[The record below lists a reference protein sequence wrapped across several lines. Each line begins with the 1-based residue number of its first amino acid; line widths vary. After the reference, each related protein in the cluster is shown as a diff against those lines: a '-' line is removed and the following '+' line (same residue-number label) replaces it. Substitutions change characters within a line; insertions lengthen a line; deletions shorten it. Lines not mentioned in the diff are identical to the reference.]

1 MSLRENVSSDMKRLN
16 QRDWGLL
23 IILIAPDGTVQDKDE
38 ITGEPLKTIMTNS
51 DFVSEVPDTGE
62 DMIVETPSAKIALTS
77 LSVIPESSD
86 SNWYMNLQLQPNGP
100 LINFLVTGMRAPQ
113 GGASVGYIILYG
125 GEVEQS

>member
-1 MSLRENVSSDMKRLN
+1 
-16 QRDWGLL
+16 
-23 IILIAPDGTVQDKDE
+23 
-38 ITGEPLKTIMTNS
+38 
-51 DFVSEVPDTGE
+51 
-62 DMIVETPSAKIALTS
+62 MIVETPSAKIALTS